1 MQIGMIGM
9 GGLSTAAGGASP
21 QVPRAAHFA
30 IKSNPDDRSVDAI
43 ERFVLGGGR
52 SNAQIETT
60 RAGNR
65 A

>member
-1 MQIGMIGM
+1 MQTGMIGM
-9 GGLSTAAGGASP
+9 GGLSIVAGDASP
-21 QVPRAAHFA
+21 QVPRATHLAM
-30 IKSNPDDRSVDAI
+30 DRNRD

-65 A
+65 E